1 MPVKVKLAKRPE
13 YVALEIM
20 EVGKAVTPSEI
31 DKHVGTGAYASKYMS
46 FLKRDGYTIQV
57 NKDGRSVVSYT
68 LVAKPAVE
76 PAHASGRATTP
87 KVEKVAKAKKAKEKA
102 VKAPKKEKP
111 AKAEAKKPE
120 KKAAKKAPAGFVLP
134 AKKKVKAEKPAAEK
148 PAKEDFAPTQE
159 MTSFAVDSDWDDIPE
174 TINTSDLA

>member
-20 EVGKAVTPSEI
+20 EVGKAVTPSDI

-76 PAHASGRATTP
+76 PAHASGRPAPAP
-87 KVEKVAKAKKAKEKA
+87 KVEKAAKAKKAKEKP
-102 VKAPKKEKP
+102 VKAPKKEKAVKAETKKAEKKP
-111 AKAEAKKPE
+111 AKKST
-120 KKAAKKAPAGFVLP
+120 AGFVLP
-134 AKKKVKAEKPAAEK
+134 AKKKAKAEKPAV
-148 PAKEDFAPTQE
+148 KEDFAPTQE